1 MAAGAL
7 EVCVVLLL
15 SVSLSL
21 FLRLPYLWSPALD
34 LSRGRVCVCVC
45 VCVCVSECCG
55 CVSVLCAR
63 LQETQRLPA
72 RMPLVVG
79 LGPGLGPGPRPE
91 VPEACQGSP
100 RQRAP
105 PPPPPTHPPPP
116 RPRRSSSFLEAEC
129 GGARGPRGG
138 NPGLQRESGPRP
150 PTPRGAGRQATA
162 LSAVGCEGPAAGGA
176 CGGGGRALKE
186 RGGQKKKKAYSTR
199 YSQAVSHP
207 STNQARPCLA
217 SEIRRDRANLTQLC
231 KV

>member
-1 MAAGAL
+1 MWRPGL
-7 EVCVVLLL
+7 WKSVWSSCCLSLSPSF
-15 SVSLSL
+15 SVSLTCG
-21 FLRLPYLWSPALD
+21 LRLLTFL
-34 LSRGRVCVCVC
+34 GGGCVCVC

-116 RPRRSSSFLEAEC
+116 RPRRSSGFLEAEC

-186 RGGQKKKKAYSTR
+186 RGGQKKKKPTAPGIPRRSPIQVLTR
-199 YSQAVSHP
+199 PDPA
-207 STNQARPCLA
+207 
-217 SEIRRDRANLTQLC
+217 
-231 KV
+231 